1 MKSNAEFSPNNV
13 TDTTVDSG
21 VNTSTDRSE
30 EPNGGLILSRDT
42 ENVRELVNA
51 INLEIKRQTL
61 RVWIGVGV
69 ACFLTPTILLVLTE
83 TPAFY
88 MIGNEVRFC
97 CFIPIFLACLL
108 ALPSRRLKAATAALT
123 QCDSIEA
130 IGPILEY
137 TEHILPPA
145 TTRALEILRTRLLF
159 RVKASDAHLF
169 SARHQKALRLLL
181 ISFLMGTRRETDR
194 TKSNWFTK
202 LDDYLMTKRQEV
214 NPLRYEAVLKALEQV
229 GDDKALPLVRK
240 IAELDARAPDQE
252 QMKSLA
258 QDCLPA
264 LEDRLDRE
272 RPGNTLLRP
281 AGMEGVENLL
291 RAVQP
296 GASIDTSQLLR
307 SVNDQE

>member
-1 MKSNAEFSPNNV
+1 MGTT
-13 TDTTVDSG
+13 TDSAIA
-21 VNTSTDRSE
+21 TSTRRSE
-30 EPNGGLILSRDT
+30 EPVDGPIVPREG
-42 ENVRELVNA
+42 ENVHELVKA
-51 INLEIKRQTL
+51 INQEIKRQTL

-108 ALPSRRLKAATAALT
+108 ALPSRRLKASLIVLT
-123 QCDSIEA
+123 QCESIEA
-130 IGPILEY
+130 IGPVLEY

-145 TTRALEILRTRLLF
+145 TTRALETLRTRLLF

-181 ISFLMGTRRETDR
+181 TSFLMGTRRETDR

-214 NPLRYEAVLKALEQV
+214 DPLRYEAVLKALEQV

-252 QMKSLA
+252 RMKSLA

-281 AGMEGVENLL
+281 AGMKGAENLL
-291 RAVQP
+291 RPIQTDAL
-296 GASIDTSQLLR
+296 ADTLLLR